1 MSAGASA
8 LAWRTGRARTFLLS
22 LGVALAWLVVWSVAV
37 RLLNVPHDFLPP
49 PEAVLATLARLAVEP
64 IGEGALLS
72 HAAVSLGR
80 FGLGF
85 ALALVVGIP
94 LGLLMGMSRFADAL
108 VSPVFRALRFVP
120 PIAWAP
126 FAIVWFG
133 VNVGSQAF
141 VIFASSLPP
150 ILLNTWS
157 GVRLAD
163 RNLQRAARTLGARRA
178 TLVRL
183 VVLPCALPSIVA
195 GLRVGIAT
203 AWMALVAAEIVA
215 GTGGASGLGYLI
227 LIGQQTLRADLTIAA
242 MLAIGLLGF
251 ALDVFLRELES
262 HWLRWKA

>member
-1 MSAGASA
+1 MK
-8 LAWRTGRARTFLLS
+8 RARIALLS
-22 LGVALAWLVVWSVAV
+22 FGVVVAWLVAWSVVVHA
-37 RLLNVPHDFLPP
+37 LHVPREFVPP
-49 PEAVLATLARLAVEP
+49 PEAVAAQLLKLAMEP
-64 IGEGALLS
+64 IGEGTLAS
-72 HAAVSLGR
+72 HAAASLGR

-85 ALALVVGIP
+85 VLAVAIGLP
-94 LGLLMGMSRFADAL
+94 LGLLMGMSRVADAI

-141 VIFASSLPP
+141 VILASSLPP

-157 GVRLAD
+157 GVKLAD
-163 RNLQRAARTLGARRA
+163 TNLLRAARTLGARRH
-178 TLVRL
+178 TLLRL
-183 VVLPCALPSIVA
+183 VVLPSALPSIVA

-227 LIGQQTLRADLTIAA
+227 LIGQQTLRADLAIAA
-242 MLAIGLLGF
+242 MLTIGALGI
-251 ALDVFLRELES
+251 ALDLLLRELEA
-262 HWLRWKA
+262 HWLRWKG

>member
-1 MSAGASA
+1 MKWHRHALLTAGGI
-8 LAWRTGRARTFLLS
+8 LGWLL
-22 LGVALAWLVVWSVAV
+22 LWSVVV
-37 RLLNVPHDFLPP
+37 RAFDVPRDFLPP
-49 PEAVLATLARLAVEP
+49 PEAVLATLARLAVDP
-64 IGEGALLS
+64 IGEGALLFHS
-72 HAAVSLGR
+72 AVSLGR
-80 FGLGF
+80 FFLGF
-85 ALALVVGIP
+85 LLAVAVG
-94 LGLLMGMSRFADAL
+94 LSFGLLMGMSQVADAFI
-108 VSPVFRALRFVP
+108 SPVFRALRFVP

-157 GVRLAD
+157 GVKLAD
-163 RNLQRAARTLGARRA
+163 PNLLRAGRTLGARG
-178 TLVRL
+178 TLLVKR
-183 VVLPCALPSIVA
+183 VVLPSAIPSIVA

-242 MLAIGLLGF
+242 MLAIGILGF
-251 ALDVFLRELES
+251 ALDFVVRRLEA
-262 HWLRWKA
+262 HWLRWKG

>member
-1 MSAGASA
+1 MRRRRHALLTIAGIA
-8 LAWRTGRARTFLLS
+8 G
-22 LGVALAWLVVWSVAV
+22 WLVVWSLAV
-37 RLLNVPHDFLPP
+37 RAFSVPKDFLPP
-49 PEAVLATLARLAVEP
+49 PEAVVATFARLAVEP
-64 IGEGALLS
+64 IGEGALAS

-80 FGLGF
+80 LALGF
-85 ALALVVGIP
+85 ALALVVGLA
-94 LGLLMGMSRFADAL
+94 LGLVMGVSRFADAL

-141 VIFASSLPP
+141 VIFASSLAP

-163 RNLQRAARTLGARRA
+163 PNLLRAARTLGARGPD
-178 TLVRL
+178 LVRL
-183 VVLPCALPSIVA
+183 VVLPAAVPSVVA

-227 LIGQQTLRADLTIAA
+227 LIGQQTLRADLTLAA
-242 MLAIGLLGF
+242 MLAIGLLGL
-251 ALDVFLRELES
+251 ALDLLVGRLEA
-262 HWLRWKA
+262 HWLRWKG